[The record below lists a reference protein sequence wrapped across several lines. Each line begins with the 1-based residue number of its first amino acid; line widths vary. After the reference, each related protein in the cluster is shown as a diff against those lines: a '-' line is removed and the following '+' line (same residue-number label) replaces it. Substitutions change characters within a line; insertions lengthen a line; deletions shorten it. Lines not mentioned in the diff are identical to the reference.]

1 MMRVCVKERTS
12 TFTLVQYT
20 ISWLLLFKKLKDLS
34 TVAGTHNLDKNAAQL
49 ALRGLLY
56 VLHMWFVYDTVD
68 VDVCP

>member
-1 MMRVCVKERTS
+1 M
-12 TFTLVQYT
+12 
-20 ISWLLLFKKLKDLS
+20 KDLS